1 MFRPFKRRKSDGYY
15 GNWVDASKEGLKILR
30 GDIVQIM
37 IHPFP
42 IWSKEKYRVI
52 ALDSRFV
59 IVMNDTGRSF
69 SIRIDRVILYKRN
82 SFSRF

>member
-1 MFRPFKRRKSDGYY
+1 MFRPFKRRKSDGFY

-42 IWSKEKYRVI
+42 IWSKEKYRVT
-52 ALDSRFV
+52 ARDCKYV
-59 IVMNDTGRSF
+59 IVMNNMGRTF

-82 SFSRF
+82 SFLRF